1 MKEVAEYLK
10 KSPVQYLAT
19 IGQDGNPKVRPFQ
32 FMYEEDNKIWYCTAN
47 TKEVYKELQKHPYV
61 EISAM
66 GGQLS
71 WIRLSGK
78 VVFSDSLAAREKVF
92 EVSPMVKELYKTA
105 GNPAFEV
112 FYLSEASA
120 RIFEIGKPPRE
131 FSLSKG

>member
-1 MKEVAEYLK
+1 MKEVVEYLK

-78 VVFSDSLAAREKVF
+78 VVFSDSLTAREKVF
-92 EVSPMVKELYKTA
+92 EVSPMVKELYKTTD
-105 GNPAFEV
+105 NPVFEV
-112 FYLSEASA
+112 FYLEDINTS
-120 RIFEIGKPPRE
+120 IFEIGKAPKQ
-131 FSLSKG
+131 FSF